1 MKSVLRIGSA
11 LIFFIITVLFNI
23 GLIDIRFEEI
33 NYLLG
38 KVALDEDAS
47 NAFSIVAKYELIK
60 RRMELGEES
69 TENYELEARIQAL
82 TSGDQFTKRDD
93 GLYKKKQY
101 LIPVRFFLNSVR
113 FLLGKEI
120 ISLQEENKIIKV
132 LEIGYF
138 WERNR
143 KYPEAIKIYDDALGM
158 TGLGTGV
165 RAAVLLHK
173 AFCHSMMSEYEKAK
187 EIYERVIYM
196 YPNTEAGMISWKLLD
211 FLESIEEKREQV
223 KSTNLNDFEKA
234 KQYYLV
240 MDYRN
245 SIKYFSIFLQN
256 NEKDKRVAEARYFK
270 GRSHEELGE
279 TEVAVEE
286 YRKTIKI
293 DKTKRWARE
302 ANRRMLMLGE
312 FYDYQKKMAD
322 EAQKQLAAYQ
332 DGSFMNKVDR
342 FREMMTESSLR
353 EELLNKEGSKKRKK
367 DSVDKDVMDLIN
379 SIGDLDLTGEKDRKK
394 ALEKEMEKFRKELI
408 ASGIKSEAQIKEFER
423 KRALRGNPF
432 RRPSMLKRTIDGNVN
447 QLRYI
452 YNKKLRKGVRLSGKI
467 FVEMRIEPNGG
478 ISSAKVI
485 NSNMGDQGFEDDVLT
500 KISTWKFKPVPD
512 SLGAL
517 NIRYPF
523 EFYEEK

>member
-1 MKSVLRIGSA
+1 MSSFIRIFSG
-11 LIFFIITVLFNI
+11 LLLVVITVLFNI
-23 GLIDIRFEEI
+23 GLVDIRFEEI

-82 TSGDQFTKRDD
+82 VSGDQFTQTGDDSHKR
-93 GLYKKKQY
+93 KRY
-101 LIPVRFFLNSVR
+101 LVPVRIFLNAIR
-113 FLLGKEI
+113 FLLGKEFINPKEEDEI
-120 ISLQEENKIIKV
+120 IRV

-143 KYPEAIKIYDDALGM
+143 KYPEGIKIYDKVLGM
-158 TGLGTGV
+158 SELGEDV
-165 RAAVLLHK
+165 RSAVLLHK
-173 AFCHSMMSEYEKAK
+173 AFCHSMMSEYSNAK
-187 EIYERVIYM
+187 DIYERVINM
-196 YPNTEAGMISWKLLD
+196 YPNTEAGIISWKLLD
-211 FLESIEEKREQV
+211 FLESIEEKRAEV
-223 KSTNLNDFEKA
+223 TRTAATDFEKA

-245 SIKYFSIFLQN
+245 SIKFFSIFLRN
-256 NEKDKRVAEARYFK
+256 NPEDGRVPEARYFK
-270 GRSHEELGE
+270 GRSHEEIGE
-279 TEVAVEE
+279 TEEAVEE
-286 YRKTIKI
+286 YRATIKI

-312 FYDYQKKMAD
+312 FYAHKKKMAE

-342 FREMMTESSLR
+342 FKEMMSESSIR
-353 EELLNKEGSKKRKK
+353 EELLKEQGKKGKK
-367 DSVDKDVMDLIN
+367 DLVDKDVMDLIN

-394 ALEKEMEKFRKELI
+394 ALEKEMEKFRQELI
-408 ASGIKSEAQIKEFER
+408 ASGIKSEKQIKEFER
-423 KRALRGNPF
+423 KKALRENPF
-432 RRPSMLKRTIDGNVN
+432 RRPSVLKKTIDGNVN
-447 QLRYI
+447 QLKYL
-452 YNKKLRKGVRLSGKI
+452 YNKRLRKGIQLSGKML
-467 FVEMRIEPNGG
+467 VEMRIEPGGG
-478 ISSAKVI
+478 ISSVKAV
-485 NSNMGDQGFEDDVLT
+485 SSDMGDKAFEDEVLA
-500 KISTWKFKPVPD
+500 KISVWKFKSVPD